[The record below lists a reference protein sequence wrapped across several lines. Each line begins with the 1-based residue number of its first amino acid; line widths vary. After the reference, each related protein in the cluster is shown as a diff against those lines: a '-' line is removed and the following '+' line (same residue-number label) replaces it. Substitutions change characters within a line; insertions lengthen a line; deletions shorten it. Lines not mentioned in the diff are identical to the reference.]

1 MSPATLSPT
10 ALPGRQTDRT
20 VADLLHRLGD
30 IPASRVLIDPPL
42 GTATEQDVIAVH
54 ARDGR
59 LCELVDGIL
68 VEKTMGFDESR
79 LALELAI
86 FLGLYL
92 RQYDLGTLAGAA
104 GTLRLMP
111 GLVRIPDVSFIVW
124 ERMPSSDV
132 PSKPIPDLS
141 PDLAVEILS
150 ENNTPREMA
159 RKLKE
164 YFDAGARLV
173 WYVDPRARTVTVYTS
188 PDDFTVLDES
198 ATLDGGDLLPG
209 FTLPLLELFARASR
223 RRGSDQ

>member
-10 ALPGRQTDRT
+10 ALPARQTYRT

-30 IPASRVLIDPPL
+30 IPASRVLIDPPV
-42 GTATEQDVIAVH
+42 GTATETDVIAVH

-59 LCELVDGIL
+59 LCELVDGTL
-68 VEKTMGFDESR
+68 VEKAMGFDESR
-79 LALELAI
+79 LAMELAF
-86 FLGLYL
+86 FLGVYL
-92 RQYDLGTLAGAA
+92 RQYDLGTLAGEA

-111 GLVRIPDVSFIVW
+111 GLVRIPDISFIVW
-124 ERMPSSDV
+124 ERMPSADV

-173 WYVDPRARTVTVYTS
+173 WYIDPRARTVTVYTA
-188 PDDFTVLDES
+188 PDEFTVLDES
-198 ATLDGGDLLPG
+198 ATLDGGDLLTG
-209 FTLPLLELFARASR
+209 FTLPLLELFSRASR
-223 RRGSDQ
+223 RRASEQ

>member
-1 MSPATLSPT
+1 MSQATLTPT
-10 ALPGRQTDRT
+10 ALPRGQNDRT

-42 GTATEQDVIAVH
+42 GTATEKDVIAVR

-59 LCELVDGIL
+59 LCELVDGTL
-68 VEKTMGFDESR
+68 VVKTVGYDESR

-86 FLGLYL
+86 FLGEYL
-92 RQYDLGTLAGAA
+92 RRHDLGALARAD

-111 GLVRIPDVSFIVW
+111 GLVRIPDLSFIVW
-124 ERMPSSDV
+124 QRMPSVDV

-141 PDLAVEILS
+141 PDLAVEVFS
-150 ENNTPREMA
+150 ESNTAREIE

-164 YFDAGARLV
+164 YFEAGARLV
-173 WYVDPRARTVTVYTS
+173 WYVDPRARTVTVYSS

-198 ATLDGGDLLPG
+198 ATLDGGSLLPG
-209 FTLPLLELFARASR
+209 FTLPLVELFARASR
-223 RRGSDQ
+223 RRGSEP